1 MTQPPQQIACPKCKA
16 YIPAK
21 AKFCNRCGTK
31 IAPPVQVKSEKP
43 PLTHRPDMT
52 FGEFFEFAG
61 QSALQQLNS
70 GQLNPHFILHDQAG
84 KSYLILLT
92 GTKDNMRN
100 VIVMGL
106 MKMPWK
112 YFVLVLEASARGTMS
127 VTGASAAG
135 SPVQAGM
142 GLLMIEGISRGGDYD
157 AAVFMNGQRIE
168 GKAESWGG
176 SIALKSL
183 FQQAQ
188 DYAAQPHADLH
199 LNAGKYA
206 NAANFVVTQDP
217 NFTTIMWDAINE
229 KNLEVIIE
237 GVTQKAKLAA
247 PTLDLRGDEITELAY
262 EIFVRIV
269 QDIPIVDE
277 IKVPFASEVK
287 NRLLS
292 TAV

>member
-1 MTQPPQQIACPKCKA
+1 MAQTPPQTECTKCKA
-16 YIPAK
+16 IIPAK
-21 AKFCNRCGTK
+21 AKFCNKCGANS
-31 IAPPVQVKSEKP
+31 APPVLAKPEKS
-43 PLTHRPDMT
+43 PLGHHPDML
-52 FGEFFEFAG
+52 FKEFFEFAG
-61 QSALQQLNS
+61 QSALQQQNS
-70 GQLNPHFILHDQAG
+70 GQFNPHFILHDQAG
-84 KSYLILLT
+84 KPYLILLT
-92 GTKDNMRN
+92 GTKENMRN

-112 YFVLVLEASARGTMS
+112 YFVLVLEASAQGTMS
-127 VTGASAAG
+127 LTGASVAG

-142 GLLMIEGISRGGDYD
+142 GLLMVEGISRGGEYE

-217 NFTTIMWDAINE
+217 NFTTAMWDAINE
-229 KNLEVIIE
+229 KKIDVLIE

-247 PTLDLRGDEITELAY
+247 PAMDFKGDEIAELAY

-269 QDIPIVDE
+269 QDIPILDE
-277 IKVPFASEVK
+277 IKVPFAVEVK
-287 NRLLS
+287 SSLIGKS
-292 TAV
+292 S